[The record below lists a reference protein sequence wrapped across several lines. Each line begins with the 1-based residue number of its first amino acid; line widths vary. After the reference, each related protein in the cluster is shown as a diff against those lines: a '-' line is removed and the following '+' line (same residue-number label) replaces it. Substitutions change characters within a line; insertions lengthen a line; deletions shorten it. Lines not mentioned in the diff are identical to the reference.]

1 MISMRVLL
9 VSLQL
14 AQARIPTR
22 AGAMLNMRPLGVHL
36 DGRLQGAGYHSSTKR
51 GMKDLSWWT
60 QTAGTISDE
69 STHGGRTSANRRHMS
84 ATHDSFDGLIF
95 CLLLVSFATCL
106 WVLSAWP
113 ETRSRNVVLFDGEPN
128 AVLLT

>member
-69 STHGGRTSANRRHMS
+69 STH
-84 ATHDSFDGLIF
+84 DSFDGLIF